1 MYFRASY
8 TGVKPSG
15 GSLCVC
21 GVYLFIDIFYVKDW
35 GLQERAM
42 VGSSESTG
50 TDTGTFSSSSP
61 PESVPDTA
69 DPREFILIIIN

>member
-1 MYFRASY
+1 MLV
-8 TGVKPSG
+8 GVV
-15 GSLCVC
+15 VC
-21 GVYLFIDIFYVKDW
+21 EAFIYLLIDIFFVQEW

-69 DPREFILIIIN
+69 DPREFILINYLNTLKY

>member
-1 MYFRASY
+1 
-8 TGVKPSG
+8 
-15 GSLCVC
+15 
-21 GVYLFIDIFYVKDW
+21 
-35 GLQERAM
+35 M

-69 DPREFILIIIN
+69 DPREFISIIN